1 MQRYSLGRWRRRKC
15 PVVPSRTKMS
25 SNSVPWSTLTN
36 SVSKFLTSSSFTE
49 GPSEEPGL
57 AASTWNLQY
66 SMTCGR
72 NARQATTSPRCIGAC
87 RAIGGVPGARRA
99 GEPAKHRLMR

>member
-1 MQRYSLGRWRRRKC
+1 MQRCTPGRWRRQKC

-36 SVSKFLTSSSFTE
+36 SVSKFLTSSSFTD

-72 NARQATTSPRCIGAC
+72 NARQPTTSARCTGAS
-87 RAIGGVPGARRA
+87 RAIGGVPRAQRA
-99 GEPAKHRLMR
+99 GEPAKHRLLR